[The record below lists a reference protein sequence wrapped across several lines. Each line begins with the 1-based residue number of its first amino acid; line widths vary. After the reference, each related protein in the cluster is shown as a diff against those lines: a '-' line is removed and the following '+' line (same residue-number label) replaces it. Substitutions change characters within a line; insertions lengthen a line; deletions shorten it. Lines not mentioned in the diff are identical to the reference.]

1 MTPTADIPTGRTWR
15 DLPPSPPGATDVTL
29 TPLQVPSPLPASSAA
44 GTNARRRGRGLAGL
58 LVAGVIGLLAWST
71 ASNSAESPDVA
82 GASLG
87 TVAPDAPAALSETA
101 TSSVAPEGLVSLP
114 FADEPV
120 ADVAEALLSS
130 VVQIERNGG
139 VGSGFIYDDAGHIL
153 TAAHVVGRAS
163 AVQVRLAD
171 GSIRRGTVLGTDPG
185 QDVAIIAIDPAGLQ
199 AAPLAL
205 GEDAR
210 VGQLAVAIGS
220 PLGFQQT
227 VTSGVVSALDRSL
240 RLSGNVVG
248 NLLQTDASINSGNS
262 GGPLADRYGRIVGV
276 NIAIATRSGG
286 SDGLGFAVPIDIAVE
301 IAERFT
307 GTRPPTAA
315 LDGSGNLI
323 EVAEAA

>member
-1 MTPTADIPTGRTWR
+1 MTSTADIPTGRTWR
-15 DLPPSPPGATDVTL
+15 DLPPSPPGVTDVTL
-29 TPLQVPSPLPASSAA
+29 TPLQVPSPLPASSLAGPAA
-44 GTNARRRGRGLAGL
+44 RNRGRGLMGL
-58 LVAGVIGLLAWST
+58 LVVGVISLLAWST
-71 ASNSAESPDVA
+71 VSQLSNSRDVA

-87 TVAPDAPAALSETA
+87 TVAPDAPVALSETA
-101 TSSVAPEGLVSLP
+101 TKRSSSKSPVSLP

-171 GSIRRGTVLGTDPG
+171 GSTRRGTVIGTDPE
-185 QDVAIIAIDPAGLQ
+185 QDVAVVAIDPAGLQ
-199 AAPLAL
+199 SAPLAI

-240 RLSGNVVG
+240 RLSGSVVG

-286 SDGLGFAVPIDIAVE
+286 SDGLGFAVPIDIAID

-307 GTRPPTAA
+307 GTRPPAAA

-323 EVAEAA
+323 EVVEAA

>member
-1 MTPTADIPTGRTWR
+1 MTPAADIPTGRTWR
-15 DLPPSPPGATDVTL
+15 DLPPSPPGVTNV
-29 TPLQVPSPLPASSAA
+29 TQSSRRMPSPLPASVAVDSRV
-44 GTNARRRGRGLAGL
+44 RRRSRGLAGL
-58 LVAGVIGLLAWST
+58 LVAGVIGLLVWSLAGT
-71 ASNSAESPDVA
+71 ITDSNDVA

-87 TVAPDAPAALSETA
+87 KVAPDAPAALAEVTA
-101 TSSVAPEGLVSLP
+101 STLAPQSSIALP

-139 VGSGFIYDDAGHIL
+139 VGSGFIYDDSGHIL
-153 TAAHVVGRAS
+153 TAAHVVGRSS

-171 GSIRRGTVLGTDPG
+171 GSTRRGTVVGTDPQ
-185 QDVAIIAIDPAGLQ
+185 QDVAVIVIDPTGLD

-220 PLGFQQT
+220 PLGFQQS

-240 RLSGNVVG
+240 RLSGTVVG

-286 SDGLGFAVPIDIAVE
+286 SDGLGFAVPIDIAID
-301 IAERFT
+301 IAESFT
-307 GTRPPTAA
+307 GSRPAA
-315 LDGSGNLI
+315 TVVDGSGTLL
-323 EVAEAA
+323 EVVGTT